1 MFFFFSYSCSLHIK
15 KLSKSIKKF
24 LFKIITVFSLNSI
37 DNSNL
42 FSFFQFNT
50 DDNDNQEYVISYE
63 KLNEVTN
70 KLARVFQKLEKP
82 EGTSKSFV
90 AVCMKPSHQLP
101 TVLIAILKA
110 GMAYLPLDA
119 EFPMTRMKH
128 ILEEAKPFVVVIEQE
143 GKCEIFLL

>member
-1 MFFFFSYSCSLHIK
+1 MFFFSYSCSLHIK